1 MLSEPSLSSLSEV
14 LLVSKRRELDR
25 DAERLDR
32 EEAELEKIKTALRA
46 VHANLCYLNEL
57 E

>member
-1 MLSEPSLSSLSEV
+1 MSTTASTGP
-14 LLVSKRRELDR
+14 DPITPAR

-32 EEAELEKIKTALRA
+32 EEGELEKIKTALRA
-46 VHANLCYLNEL
+46 VHANLCYRNEL